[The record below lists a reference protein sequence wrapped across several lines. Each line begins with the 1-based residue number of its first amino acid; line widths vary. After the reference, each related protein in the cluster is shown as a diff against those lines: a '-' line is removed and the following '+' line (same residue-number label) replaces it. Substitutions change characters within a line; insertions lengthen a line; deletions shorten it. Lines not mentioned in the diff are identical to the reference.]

1 MRTKTLKKYSDY
13 IVDEQEMQKVGQLDP
28 KDKGTIVNIFN
39 SFKEAEE
46 LVLNV
51 EKYKTT
57 FKSLVERKNN
67 QIKSFL
73 QSFQIKSSDDSP
85 EEMQRKW
92 ENFDTVLD
100 KLPFGAIKG
109 EKNQNAVHGVQ
120 NELDEEIVDLD
131 NNLKDV
137 ISVKKARY

>member
-1 MRTKTLKKYSDY
+1 MKKFSDY
-13 IVDEQEMQKVGQLDP
+13 IVVVQEMQKVGQLDP

-46 LVLNV
+46 LGLNV

-57 FKSLVERKNN
+57 FNSLVERKNN
-67 QIKSFL
+67 QIQSFLQSFL

-100 KLPFGAIKG
+100 KLPFGVIKG

-120 NELDEEIVDLD
+120 NELDEEIVGLD